1 MLAVWQ
7 EVSAELEAARD
18 QITQLSHQVTQ
29 LKIELDYER
38 SRVASS
44 LDDTEESQT
53 ISQRIIAL
61 NEEHQHLIDERDRL
75 AARLR
80 EAETALL
87 GAVSTDN
94 EAMFK
99 SMIEVLR
106 REKEE
111 LLGAARPPASA
122 ACRNARAARRCRRS
136 CRTCSTGMSQ
146 EKARLELERDEL
158 SSKLTDIEMQL
169 RALGIEEGAAGI
181 TQLIG
186 QLYEQRASL
195 QTQERSAPARARRP
209 ADRAHAVRG
218 RHRARERARQAA
230 ANAARSRSS
239 IWRPTAKPITK
250 QRDKLRADRDEL
262 MARQEALREQQAR
275 LLAEIAGYEQELTEL
290 REDEKAAARA
300 NSAA

>member
-18 QITQLSHQVTQ
+18 QILQLSHQVTQ
-29 LKIELDYER
+29 LKVELDYER
-38 SRVASS
+38 SRVTSS
-44 LDDTEESQT
+44 LDDTEESQS
-53 ISQRIIAL
+53 ISQRITAL
-61 NEEHQHLIDERDRL
+61 NEEHQRLIEERDRL
-75 AARLR
+75 ASRLR

-111 LLGAARPPASA
+111 LLDQRDRLQAQLAEMRGGAPMPQVVQDMLDR
-122 ACRNARAARRCRRS
+122 
-136 CRTCSTGMSQ
+136 MSQ
-146 EKARLELERDEL
+146 DKARLEQERDEL
-158 SSKLTDIEMQL
+158 SSKLTDIEGQL

-195 QTQERSAPARARRP
+195 QAKNEVLQ
-209 ADRAHAVRG
+209 
-218 RHRARERARQAA
+218 RERDALLSERTQFEDAI
-230 ANAARSRSS
+230 SRE
-239 IWRPTAKPITK
+239 KE
-250 QRDKLRADRDEL
+250 RDKQLQALQDRS
-262 MARQEALREQQAR
+262 QAS
-275 LLAEIAGYEQELTEL
+275 GV
-290 REDEKAAARA
+290 
-300 NSAA
+300 